1 VERAAKFPDKKSFVV
16 AAILRATGGGRMAL
30 CMEDPAHWPA
40 QRQDYQ
46 HNCLVWVCTLPSL
59 HVVQPEE
66 GVSPENVS
74 MLCRA
79 INSLRKGGTRH
90 LSTFSLPRETK
101 QVLFPKS
108 KVGSGAA
115 DPPVDVSQVK
125 GARVSDRIIKQ
136 KDQIPVVPT
145 QTPAPKKTR
154 KKTPRGSK
162 PPGITAPPASKKNSA
177 PPLRLSTPGAASRD
191 ARQLRQLGAAHQQEE
206 PNLQAKAT
214 NAENTKVLELEK
226 KVL

>member
-1 VERAAKFPDKKSFVV
+1 MECAAKFPDKKSFVV

-101 QVLFPKS
+101 QVLFP
-108 KVGSGAA
+108 
-115 DPPVDVSQVK
+115 
-125 GARVSDRIIKQ
+125 
-136 KDQIPVVPT
+136 T
-145 QTPAPKKTR
+145 LKKTALLHCVLLHR
-154 KKTPRGSK
+154 VRHLVMLHSWVRHT
-162 PPGITAPPASKKNSA
+162 SKKSRIYKQRRR
-177 PPLRLSTPGAASRD
+177 LRRTP
-191 ARQLRQLGAAHQQEE
+191 
-206 PNLQAKAT
+206 KC
-214 NAENTKVLELEK
+214 
-226 KVL
+226 